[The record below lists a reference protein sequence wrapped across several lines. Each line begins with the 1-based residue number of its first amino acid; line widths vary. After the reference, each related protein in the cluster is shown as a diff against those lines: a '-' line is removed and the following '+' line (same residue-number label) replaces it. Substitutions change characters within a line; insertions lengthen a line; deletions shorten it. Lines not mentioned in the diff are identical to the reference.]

1 MPGRHLPLLAAAALL
16 TAAASVAQPETTDPG
31 TTTAGTATATPEATT
46 TGSATSTPD
55 TSTTGSASS
64 TPDTSTMGSAPA
76 TTDADATPAER
87 DQSTTGATSGST
99 TSTQTGATA
108 SATTTGM
115 GTLQGQ
121 DAEFLRRA
129 VESNR
134 MEIASAQAALSN
146 AQRSE
151 TKAAARMLLEDH
163 QASSQ
168 KLQQLASR
176 KGWSMPAAVTSVEA
190 DQARMTA
197 AGADFDARFT
207 AEQVR
212 MHREAIALF
221 RQQAASGS
229 DPDLRQF
236 ASDQLPH
243 LEHHLEMLQGAHTQK

>member
-1 MPGRHLPLLAAAALL
+1 MPGRHLPLLAAAALV
-16 TAAASVAQPETTDPG
+16 TAAASVAQPQTTDPG
-31 TTTAGTATATPEATT
+31 TTSTGTATSTPDTAT
-46 TGSATSTPD
+46 TGSSTSTPD
-55 TSTTGSASS
+55 TSTTGSA
-64 TPDTSTMGSAPA
+64 TS
-76 TTDADATPAER
+76 TTDAGATSAEQ
-87 DQSTTGATSGST
+87 DQSTTGT
-99 TSTQTGATA
+99 TA
-108 SATTTGM
+108 SAQAGATTATAATGM
-115 GTLQGQ
+115 GALQGQ

-129 VESNR
+129 VESDR
-134 MEIASAQAALSN
+134 LEIASAQAALDN

-176 KGWSMPAAVTSVEA
+176 KGWSMPAAVTSADA
-190 DQARMTA
+190 DQARMTSP
-197 AGADFDARFT
+197 GADFDARFT

-212 MHREAIALF
+212 MHRDAIALF

-229 DPDLRQF
+229 DPELRQF

>member
-1 MPGRHLPLLAAAALL
+1 MPGRHLPLLAAAALV
-16 TAAASVAQPETTDPG
+16 TAAVSVAQPQTTDPG
-31 TTTAGTATATPEATT
+31 PTT
-46 TGSATSTPD
+46 TGSAGSTGDQGATS
-55 TSTTGSASS
+55 
-64 TPDTSTMGSAPA
+64 
-76 TTDADATPAER
+76 AER
-87 DQSTTGATSGST
+87 DQSTGGAAG
-99 TSTQTGATA
+99 GATA
-108 SATTTGM
+108 GAPQDTTAGSTSSSTTAARM
-115 GTLQGQ
+115 GALQGQ

-129 VESNR
+129 VESDR
-134 MEIASAQAALSN
+134 LEIASAQAALSN

-176 KGWSMPAAVTSVEA
+176 KGWSMPAGVTSADA

-212 MHREAIALF
+212 MHRDAIALF